1 MLEIPWAIL
10 HWDVWWNL
18 AISSM
23 CSNRVFSQQGVF
35 NCVLWLK
42 DLFEI
47 LKQRSPVY
55 GIWDYYIYI
64 PAAGSCSSI
73 VYISWTIIQLIQ
85 IMVPTI
91 HTRSSRARP
100 WKRDGWKNDPF
111 HLKKKRGNFLCGM
124 SSVLYGSDGLCF
136 PIREA
141 AIRRLPEQHQGF
153 LRHWRVPHK
162 KIAARRRR
170 HCVWPAGRYIGR
182 YISVPRQ
189 PSDWQGGENAENGA
203 FLPDASWT
211 KGLLWSWVMDRYPA
225 KRALCLWLPGRNGLC
240 LLHAGKVFRMDLT
253 LWP

>member
-23 CSNRVFSQQGVF
+23 CSNRVFSQRGVF

-55 GIWDYYIYI
+55 GIWDYYIYIYI

-91 HTRSSRARP
+91 HTRSSRARA

-153 LRHWRVPHK
+153 FGHWRVPHNYLRPGGE
-162 KIAARRRR
+162 IHCR
-170 HCVWPAGRYIGR
+170 HDPLGGTSGGTFLYRDSLLI
-182 YISVPRQ
+182 
-189 PSDWQGGENAENGA
+189 WQGGEYAENGGLSSWR
-203 FLPDASWT
+203 FLD
-211 KGLLWSWVMDRYPA
+211 KGLLWSWVMHRYISQTRFVP
-225 KRALCLWLPGRNGLC
+225 
-240 LLHAGKVFRMDLT
+240 LT
-253 LWP
+253 SREERFMFTPCWQGF